1 MFTDYLQSRGILCAV
16 LDAAV
21 RGSKQGMQLLEL
33 LLRHW
38 PDNVWPV
45 RESILLLEIASKRTR
60 YGSVHA
66 WLQAFAVG

>member
-33 LLRHW
+33 LLRHR
-38 PDNVWPV
+38 PANVWPV
-45 RESILLLEIASKRTR
+45 REN
-60 YGSVHA
+60 V
-66 WLQAFAVG
+66 WL